1 MNSQA
6 IFIYIAK
13 TILVAGIFSGYYWLA
28 LRNKKFHYFNRF
40 YLLFSLVLSMMIPLL
55 KFTWITLD
63 NPISYG
69 AGEILNYVMNADG
82 SSPAVGW
89 NWGNWLLAGY
99 ATFVAGLLLVLVVY
113 INKIY
118 RIKRRSVV
126 TKMGTIDFITTN
138 EDNAPFAFL
147 NNLFWKQSISLEQD
161 AGKKIFRHE
170 LAHIQQRHTLD
181 RLFCQLLCAVIW
193 INPFYWLIQKELT
206 TIHEFIADEQAIG
219 ESDTRSFAQML
230 LQAHYGD
237 HFSQQTQSFFYSS
250 IKRRLIMLTT
260 SKEIRYSYARKLIA
274 LPLLVLIIAIFSV
287 QVNANS
293 DNRTTPAL
301 GSTNEGKQGKN
312 LMAAQEPPKFPGGPA
327 GWQQFLRATCNYD
340 KIVGKGGV
348 PGKYTVQLSF
358 IVDRDGDVRDV
369 TALNDPG
376 YGSKEDAMR
385 VLLSSPKWT
394 PAMQHGKKVVYRNK
408 ISITYMVSEE

>member
-6 IFIYIAK
+6 IFIYILK

-40 YLLFSLVLSMMIPLL
+40 YLLFSLVLSMLIPLL

-63 NPISYG
+63 KPASYG
-69 AGEILNYVMNADG
+69 AAEILNYVINSDG
-82 SSPAVGW
+82 PSLAANW
-89 NWGNWLLAGY
+89 NWGDWLLASY
-99 ATFVAGLLLVLVVY
+99 AIFVVGLLLVLIIY

-118 RIKRRSVV
+118 RIKRQSVV
-126 TKMGTIDFITTN
+126 TKMGAVDFITTN

-147 NNLFWKQSISLEQD
+147 NNLFWKQSISVEQD
-161 AGKKIFRHE
+161 PGKKIFRHE
-170 LAHIQQRHTLD
+170 LAHIQQKHTLD

-219 ESDTRSFAQML
+219 DSDTRSFAQML
-230 LQAHYGD
+230 LQTHYGN
-237 HFSQQTQSFFYSS
+237 HFSQQAQSFFYSS

-260 SKEIRYSYARKLIA
+260 SKDIRYSYARKVIA
-274 LPLLVLIIAIFSV
+274 LPLLVLTIAIFSLR
-287 QVNANS
+287 VNGNA
-293 DNRTTPAL
+293 DNRIRPAL
-301 GSTNEGKQGKN
+301 RSTNEERQGKN
-312 LMAAQEPPKFPGGPA
+312 LATTQEPPKFPGGEA
-327 GWQQFLRATCNYD
+327 GWKEFLRTTCNLD
-340 KIVGKGGV
+340 KVVQKGGG
-348 PGKYTVQLSF
+348 PGKYAVQLSF
-358 IVDRDGDVRDV
+358 IVDKDGDVRDV

-394 PAMQHGKKVVYRNK
+394 PAMLHGKKVVYRNK